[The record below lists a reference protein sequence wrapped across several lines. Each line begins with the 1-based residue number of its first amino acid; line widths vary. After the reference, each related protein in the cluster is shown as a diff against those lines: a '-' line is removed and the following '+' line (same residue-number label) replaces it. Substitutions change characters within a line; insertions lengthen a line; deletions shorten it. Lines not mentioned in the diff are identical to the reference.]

1 MLDSKWCPCKIG
13 LQVNNVWYVLGVQ
26 RIHNQRQGVMYSF
39 KDPMKSHGFEAKGH
53 SAISIVTQDDVS
65 ILKVKL
71 WQYNFRV
78 TDKLLKIE
86 LHKT

>member
-1 MLDSKWCPCKIG
+1 
-13 LQVNNVWYVLGVQ
+13 
-26 RIHNQRQGVMYSF
+26 
-39 KDPMKSHGFEAKGH
+39 MKSHGFEAKGH